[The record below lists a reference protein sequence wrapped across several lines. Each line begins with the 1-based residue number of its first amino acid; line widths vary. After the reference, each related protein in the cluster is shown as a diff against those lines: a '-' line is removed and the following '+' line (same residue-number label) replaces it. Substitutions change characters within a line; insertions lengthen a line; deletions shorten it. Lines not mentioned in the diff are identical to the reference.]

1 MGKQDEFL
9 WDETPMGEK
18 VEEEVAEFL
27 RKRNP
32 RYMQIKAAQ
41 KEILEEYPAILRIF
55 YAEEEEVNLTVTE
68 HRKLIEH
75 LDLEDRAERMER
87 KYCFFLGQ
95 ARMFSYGRMLT
106 EIQDIVRKRDIDD
119 EINEELL
126 DYVMDGRIDDIEA
139 ELQAENLEY
148 DL

>member
-1 MGKQDEFL
+1 MQKGELHMGKQDEFL

-75 LDLEDRAERMER
+75 LDLEDRAERMKR
-87 KYCFFLGQ
+87 KYCFFLRTGSNVFLWKN
-95 ARMFSYGRMLT
+95 ADGNSRYCK
-106 EIQDIVRKRDIDD
+106 EKR
-119 EINEELL
+119 
-126 DYVMDGRIDDIEA
+126 YRR
-139 ELQAENLEY
+139 
-148 DL
+148 

>member
-106 EIQDIVRKRDIDD
+106 EIQLPECIKKRWNYWGRLIRKRCPIISMVTIIICIALFTD
-119 EINEELL
+119 
-126 DYVMDGRIDDIEA
+126 
-139 ELQAENLEY
+139 
-148 DL
+148 

>member
-55 YAEEEEVNLTVTE
+55 YAEEEEVNYRRRSIKAE
-68 HRKLIEH
+68 IASGFGRSG
-75 LDLEDRAERMER
+75 RAYRT
-87 KYCFFLGQ
+87 KILFFLRTGSNV
-95 ARMFSYGRMLT
+95 FLWKN
-106 EIQDIVRKRDIDD
+106 V
-119 EINEELL
+119 
-126 DYVMDGRIDDIEA
+126 DGNSRYCKEKG
-139 ELQAENLEY
+139 Y
-148 DL
+148 RR